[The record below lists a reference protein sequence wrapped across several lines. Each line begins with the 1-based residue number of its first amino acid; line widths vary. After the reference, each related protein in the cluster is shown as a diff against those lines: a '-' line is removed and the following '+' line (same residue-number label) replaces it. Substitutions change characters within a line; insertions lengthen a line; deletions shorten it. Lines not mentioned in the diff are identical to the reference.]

1 MPALKPALRDSV
13 LVLEGEADQLQ
24 FVVTSNSTSKTFAV
38 DDMTRRLVALLDGSR
53 TLPELENEL
62 RDAASF
68 SPEHLREVLEV
79 LTAEALLAIP
89 ARTEPALAPDERER
103 FSRQLGLLE

>member
-38 DDMTRRLVALLDGSR
+38 DDMTRRLIPLLDGSR
-53 TLPELENEL
+53 TLPELEAEL
-62 RDAASF
+62 RDAAAF
-68 SPEHLREVLEV
+68 SPAHLREVLEV
-79 LTAEALLAIP
+79 LDAEALLAIP
-89 ARTEPALAPDERER
+89 QAQAPAPGARYA
-103 FSRQLGLLE
+103 RQ